1 MHPDAPALPASNPA
15 LRLRAISRRRRR
27 RGVTLV
33 EYIALL
39 TLVVLPS
46 TAAAIK
52 CFVSVSAW
60 YSSFV
65 RDVSQSTP

>member
-1 MHPDAPALPASNPA
+1 MTHAVAA
-15 LRLRAISRRRRR
+15 RATVSPIRRARQIRQRRRA
-27 RGVTLV
+27 RGATLV

-39 TLVVLPS
+39 TLVVVPCI
-46 TAAAIK
+46 AAAVK
-52 CFVSVSAW
+52 CFSHATVW